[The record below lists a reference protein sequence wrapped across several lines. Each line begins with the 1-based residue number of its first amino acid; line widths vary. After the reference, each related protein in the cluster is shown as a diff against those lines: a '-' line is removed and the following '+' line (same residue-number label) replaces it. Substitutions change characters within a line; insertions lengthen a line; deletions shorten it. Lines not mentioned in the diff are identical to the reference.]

1 MNTRLPGSMILLCG
15 LVSATAIGAGSQ
27 AGRTRPAT
35 QPPLPPISYVC
46 PMPQDAAVLEDKP
59 GNCPICKMQLV
70 PVRLD
75 AKFWC
80 PTHQTLVV
88 RNEQGKCPLDR
99 KDLVPV
105 TLSVFWTCADDPS
118 KHLLEPGA
126 CANGQPR
133 KVGYEARAHGDHNPR
148 HGGQFF
154 MAEDQWHHLEG
165 THPSPDL
172 FRVFFYDNFTQP
184 IDPKAFVGR
193 VVRVQGDRDVDPVDL
208 RPSRDGKTLEARL
221 TTAGPPVQLA
231 ALIKFNK
238 DTREQRFDFTFPTI
252 TVDQAPS
259 TPAGTPSASTSAAAS
274 TPGGVT
280 RTAPAAPQTGRG
292 RATTEPAVKDASAAA
307 RAPVSAPTAA
317 SGTSA
322 KQAGTPPASASQ
334 TAAPPAATPVV
345 APPTISPAPDT
356 STQPVS
362 APAPQEPSP
371 GAGQPPV
378 ALAAAL
384 DESILPTTTPELL
397 AELTSRTA
405 EVAKLVEEGSLA
417 SVWLPAMGTKTVAL
431 ALDSHARS
439 MPERQ
444 RIQVTAAVR
453 RVVTAAWQLDA
464 YGDLGNKQKILEAY
478 QRLASAVSDLKAAYA
493 R

>member
-1 MNTRLPGSMILLCG
+1 MILLCA

-105 TLSVFWTCADDPS
+105 TLSVFWTCADDPTR
-118 KHLLEPGA
+118 HLLEPGA

-193 VVRVQGDRDVDPVDL
+193 VVRVQGDRDVDPIDL

-221 TTAGPPVQLA
+221 KTAGPPVQLA

-252 TVDQAPS
+252 TVDSAPS
-259 TPAGTPSASTSAAAS
+259 TPAGTATANTTSTASP
-274 TPGGVT
+274 PGGVT
-280 RTAPAAPQTGRG
+280 RTAPSAPQAGRAAGRGAATTAAPG
-292 RATTEPAVKDASAAA
+292 VKDAPAAA
-307 RAPVSAPTAA
+307 QARAARTPTDVPTAA
-317 SGTSA
+317 
-322 KQAGTPPASASQ
+322 TPPPIPSAPE
-334 TAAPPAATPVV
+334 APPPAAT
-345 APPTISPAPDT
+345 
-356 STQPVS
+356 VS

-405 EVAKLVEEGSLA
+405 EVAKLVEEGNLA

-464 YGDLGNKQKILEAY
+464 FGDLGNKQKILEAY